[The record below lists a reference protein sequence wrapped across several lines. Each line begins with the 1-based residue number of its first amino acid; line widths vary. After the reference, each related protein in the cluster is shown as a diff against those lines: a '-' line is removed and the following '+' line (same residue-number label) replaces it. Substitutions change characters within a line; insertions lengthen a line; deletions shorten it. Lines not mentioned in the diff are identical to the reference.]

1 MTLHSVILLSVFVY
15 VSFGNEITSDSTEEV
30 VVEGSSVQFSCSYSS
45 AYDLQWYRQYPRG
58 APEFLVLIT
67 DGVKENRTSEIDPRF
82 TTKLRRE
89 KQTQH
94 VYLEISSV
102 SLSDSDLYYCA
113 MRPTVTQNTTT
124 LNKNTSPACK
134 DYNSCI

>member
-1 MTLHSVILLSVFVY
+1 TLHSVILLSVFVY